1 MFRKFLYYFFILTLS
16 LTINSCN
23 KETKNLHRIKFVLE
37 FLNTPNVG
45 SSNGVE
51 ILDCEPHYPDEEVKI
66 YKQYIN
72 SGYVWEYE
80 YWEMVQEQEVIFKFW
95 CQNDYHFIM
104 RVFIDD
110 TMVSYKEMVGLDESG
125 VNYILVS
132 QWGVNNGN
140 DNLPEIKFTYYE

>member
-1 MFRKFLYYFFILTLS
+1 M
-16 LTINSCN
+16 
-23 KETKNLHRIKFVLE
+23 
-37 FLNTPNVG
+37 
-45 SSNGVE
+45 
-51 ILDCEPHYPDEEVKI
+51 
-66 YKQYIN
+66 
-72 SGYVWEYE
+72 WEYE